1 MSEAIITGIAR
12 WNSELSSVFLSFNIE
27 CVKTVIAAILGV
39 MGKNA
44 TKANK
49 LQLDLNNLFIQVK
62 FLILFSKTF
71 S

>member
-1 MSEAIITGIAR
+1 M
-12 WNSELSSVFLSFNIE
+12 FLSFNNE
-27 CVKTVIAAILGV
+27 CVNTVIAAILGV

-49 LQLDLNNLFIQVK
+49 LQLDLNNLFIKVK

>member
-1 MSEAIITGIAR
+1 M
-12 WNSELSSVFLSFNIE
+12 FLSFNIE

-49 LQLDLNNLFIQVK
+49 LQLGLNNLCIQVK
-62 FLILFSKTF
+62 LLTLFLKTF

>member
-1 MSEAIITGIAR
+1 M
-12 WNSELSSVFLSFNIE
+12 LLSFNIE

-49 LQLDLNNLFIQVK
+49 LQLGLNNLCIQVK
-62 FLILFSKTF
+62 ITSTILKNFF
-71 S
+71 VIRVFGFP